1 MASITT
7 VGAYRTISSK
17 KLARVHPVFAAND
30 QFNDSEEIASD

>member
-1 MASITT
+1 MAFITT

-17 KLARVHPVFAAND
+17 KLAKSSSSFAAND